1 MQAPAPSRDDIA
13 VVGLSCRFPGEA
25 DTAEHF
31 WDFICNG
38 RNAYSENPDRWTPDA
53 FHYGEKKINT
63 SLPRGGHF
71 MKQDVAAFDANFFN
85 LSKVE
90 AESMDPQQRIIMEV
104 TYESMESAGLRVDE
118 LAGSR
123 TGVFM
128 ASFTSDY
135 REMLYRDAET
145 APLYTATGTSNT
157 STSNRVSWFF
167 DLRGPSFTVN
177 TACSS
182 SLVACHLACQSLW
195 SGETES
201 AIVGGTSLL
210 LNPDMFLYLSNQ
222 QFLAP
227 DGQCKSFDE
236 SGDGYARGDGIGV
249 VILKRVADALRDGDP
264 IRAVI
269 RGSGCNQDGHTKG
282 FTIPSVEAQ
291 ASLIA
296 ETYRNAGLSLAET
309 RYVEAHGT
317 GTQAGDTREMEGI
330 ARTFSQHRT
339 ASDELLVGSVK
350 ANIGHLEACAGLA
363 SLIKCVYIL
372 ETGVIPPTPSVRVLN
387 PKIRW
392 EEWHLKVPATQTI
405 WPTEGLRRL
414 STQGFG
420 YGGTNAH
427 LILDDAAHYLEARKL
442 RGHHYTRTHPQ
453 TRRLLTSAMHE
464 AVPNDQPP
472 RLFLFR
478 ANDREGLGRV
488 RSSLAQHLEQLLK
501 SWPQDSRD
509 GGAYLH
515 NLAFTL
521 ASRRS
526 HLQWQTY
533 ATASTPSEL
542 LQALQQEG
550 GAWAAPETRV
560 AASAPRLGFIFTGQG
575 AQWARMGVELM
586 AYPVFRQS
594 VEASDEFLRSALGCP
609 WSAVDEL
616 AKPQATSRLSEA
628 AYSQTLCTVLQIAT
642 VDLLE
647 DWNVCPARVAGHSSG
662 EIAAAYCLGALTKH
676 DSLRVAYYRGI
687 LSSEMQQTHGD
698 RRGAMMAVG
707 ASPEEVEAW
716 LAKLTRGRVVVA
728 CINSPT
734 SVTASGDAAGIDE
747 LLAMVQEAGVF
758 GRKLQVDVAYH
769 SHHMQS
775 VSSAYAEL
783 LKDLAPLPARPGRT
797 MHSSVLGRVI
807 DAAELGA
814 SNWVQNL
821 VSPVRFS
828 EAVSSLLSDGDKPA
842 VDVLVEIGPHAALK
856 GPVQQILQAQG
867 VSALKYTSVLSRG
880 QSAVKTALACA
891 GELVLSSV
899 PVAMSRVNLES
910 GPQPSPLVDLPPYP
924 WNRSTRFWAESRLSR
939 EYRLR
944 KHARLPLLGSP
955 CPTMGARERYW
966 RGMVRLEEEPWIRD
980 HEIQGS
986 ILYPGAGFLIMAIEA
1001 ASQHA
1006 GEQRK
1011 VSAFRLRD
1019 VHLDAALVVTEDST
1033 AEAILQLRPHLLAP
1047 GSSQSSWME
1056 FTVNSSIDGGDLR
1069 QNCSG
1074 LIMIEYAAD
1083 ADSAMDRERAL
1094 ESDMVCDWYK
1104 KTYVSCQQSVDVG
1117 KFYSRLASLGL
1128 VYGPT
1133 FANVTEIRRTG
1144 QGQCIGAVR
1153 IPAVDSLVPPA
1164 YRSHPHVI
1172 HPGTLDA
1179 VFHLAFAA
1187 LEDSLLPGPMVP
1199 TTIDELVVAADTPNT
1214 PGTLLRGVSR
1224 SSPHGFR
1231 ELISDIDMLD
1241 DQNSRAL
1248 VQIKGFRCADVSG
1261 GRMTESEAAS
1271 AESRPIGFRLEWK
1284 PAIDLLTGEQLRTY
1298 LDHCVKQEGASNVAR
1313 ATELNNHVHHLEET
1327 LPRVAVDPAMANLSD
1342 WLSAKSAK
1350 LTNGAASSSKRPSPG
1365 GDMLAMRDALTAVR
1379 EGSIPSPEQQ
1389 DKMLREVEQNGAL
1402 SILLKSLDAYIDLRH
1417 HAKPDLSILELSLD
1431 SVPYSVFA
1439 ALPSRHKILQT
1450 AQYAIRVSQEGVAD
1464 RVRAQFG
1471 SQASDIEVS
1480 AADFTKKLDEALGKH
1495 DVILIFDPGF
1505 IHAKLEVV
1513 LRNARKLLNPG
1524 GRIIVAEVGEPGLY
1538 LGTALGCL
1546 QWTRNLDVAQSSS
1559 SWTSCLARS
1568 GLTPAL
1574 KLIDMDT
1581 ESAVH
1586 GHFRLSL
1593 TGNAAESA
1601 NSDNRQPQQVTLIE
1615 SANASATAQA
1625 IAAAVAQNLEK
1636 ASIPTKRVRWG
1647 SDVSQLKGQPC
1658 IVLTDLES
1666 ALLKDPAP
1674 EDLAALQSLFSNAES
1689 TLWVSGPLGPDAA
1702 LITGLSRSVC
1712 NEAAD
1717 VHIRTLE
1724 VTDLPGPGADSY
1736 ADLVTRVFRYS
1747 GPDTEFRWHSDALL
1761 VSRLV
1766 EDEARNKEIAQ
1777 LLGQGEKAAV
1787 ATTLQEKPEGLKL
1800 CMRQIGMLDSVCFEP
1815 DLLALEPLEAGEVE
1829 VDVKASGVNFR
1840 DVMVALGQIPDRA
1853 FGFEGAGVVRRVHA
1867 SETRLRPGDRVV
1879 FLAHGAHR
1887 TVHRVR
1893 ADYAMPMPDTMS
1905 FEEGAAILL
1914 VHTTAW
1920 YALVK
1925 SARATA
1931 GQSVLVHAAA
1941 GGVGQAVLMLARH
1954 LGLQV
1959 FATVGSEEKRK
1970 LVHETYGVPHDH
1982 IFNSRD
1988 ASFAMGVKR
1997 MTKGRGVD
2005 IVVNSLAGEALRQT
2019 WHCLAPFGTFVEL
2032 GMKDI
2037 LDNARLDMKPFLQ
2050 DATFVFFNLNRV
2062 QKERPDLMGEA
2073 LRETMALVRSGALK
2087 PATPLTSYPAS
2098 QVEAAFRKIQT
2109 GQHLGKLVLTFQAGD
2124 VVPVVRPDLSLSD
2137 SGTYLLVGGLGG
2149 LGRSLARLLVQLGA
2163 RRLCFFSRS
2172 GAASSE
2178 ARALVKELEMQHRVR
2193 VLVCK
2198 GDVSDA
2204 DTVSRVVQQ
2213 CRAALGPIRGVI
2225 QCAMVL
2231 RDGLFER
2238 MAHDQWT
2245 ESTRPKVQGTWN
2257 LHEQIPVS
2265 DFFIT
2270 LSSFAGVFG
2279 SRGQSN
2285 YAAAGAYE
2293 DAMAHHRQSLG
2304 QRAITIDLGIM
2315 RDVGVL
2321 AENGIT
2327 DYLREWEEPFGIRE
2341 PEFHALIKSAIMST
2355 TQPLTERSVV
2365 QIPTGLATAR
2375 SAQAA
2380 GISTPFYFDD
2390 ARFSIL
2396 AQTRTSAGASSAAGS
2411 GDADAGKVSVRT
2423 QLSQAHSVA
2432 EAAAAVQT
2440 VLLERVARTLQSSV
2454 AEIDPSRPLHSY
2466 GVDSLVAVETV
2477 KWMFKTLDAKL
2488 TVFDVLSNVSIT
2500 ALCEKIASMSTLVKL
2515 N

>member
-1 MQAPAPSRDDIA
+1 MEASSQSRDDIA
-13 VVGLSCRFPGEA
+13 VIGLSCRFPGEA

-38 RNAYSENPDRWTPDA
+38 RNAYSENPDRWNPDA
-53 FHYGEKKINT
+53 FHYGEKKLNT

-90 AESMDPQQRIIMEV
+90 AESMDPQQRIVMEV
-104 TYESMESAGLRVDE
+104 TYESMESAGLRVDR

-195 SGETES
+195 NGETES

-222 QFLAP
+222 RFLAP

-249 VILKRVADALRDGDP
+249 VILKRVADAVRDGDP

-291 ASLIA
+291 ASLIE
-296 ETYRNAGLSLAET
+296 ETYRKAGLSLAET

-317 GTQAGDTREMEGI
+317 GTQAGDTCEMEGI
-330 ARTFSQHRT
+330 ARTFGQHRGD
-339 ASDELLVGSVK
+339 SDDLLVGSVK
-350 ANIGHLEACAGLA
+350 SNIGHLEACAGLA
-363 SLIKCVYIL
+363 SLIKCIFIL

-392 EEWHLKVPATQTI
+392 EEWHLKVPSKQTP
-405 WPTEGLRRL
+405 WPTDGLRRV

-427 LILDDAAHYLEARKL
+427 LILDDAAHYLEGRSL

-453 TRRLLTSAMHE
+453 AQRLLTSAIHGASPKE
-464 AVPNDQPP
+464 QLP

-488 RSSLAQHLEQLLK
+488 RASLAQHLDQLLP
-501 SWPQDSRD
+501 SWSQDSSGRD
-509 GGAYLH
+509 AYLQ

-526 HLQWQTY
+526 NLKWQTY
-533 ATASTPSEL
+533 ATASTPDEL
-542 LQALQQEG
+542 LQVLKTKG
-550 GAWAAPETRV
+550 DAWASPEARL
-560 AASAPRLGFIFTGQG
+560 AASSPRLGFIFTGQG

-586 AYPVFRQS
+586 GYPVFRQS
-594 VEASDEFLRSALGCP
+594 VEESEHFLRETLGCP
-609 WSAVDEL
+609 WSAIDEL
-616 AKPQATSRLSEA
+616 AKPQTTSRLSEA
-628 AYSQTLCTVLQIAT
+628 AYSQTLCTVLQIAI
-642 VDLLE
+642 VDLLQ
-647 DWNVCPARVAGHSSG
+647 DWNVSPTRVAGHSSG
-662 EIAAAYCLGALTKH
+662 EIAAAYCLGALTKQ

-687 LSSEMQQTHGD
+687 LSSEMQETHKD
-698 RRGAMMAVG
+698 QKGAMMAIG
-707 ASPEEVEAW
+707 ASPETVAQW
-716 LAKLTRGRVVVA
+716 LAQLTRGKVVVA

-747 LLAMVQEAGVF
+747 LLSIVQEAGVF
-758 GRKLQVDVAYH
+758 GRKLKVDVAYH

-775 VSSAYAEL
+775 VSAAYSAL
-783 LKDLAPLPARPGRT
+783 LKDLKPLPAHEGRT
-797 MHSSVLGRVI
+797 MHSSVLGGLI
-807 DAAELGA
+807 DTAELGA
-814 SNWVQNL
+814 SNWVRNL
-821 VSPVRFS
+821 ISPVRFS
-828 EAVSSLLSDGDKPA
+828 EAVSSLILDGDKPA
-842 VDVLVEIGPHAALK
+842 VDMLIEIGPHAALK
-856 GPVQQILQAQG
+856 GPVQETLEAKG
-867 VSALKYTSVLSRG
+867 VSAVKYTSVVSRG
-880 QSAVKTALACA
+880 QNAVKTALACA
-891 GELVLSSV
+891 GELVNSSV
-899 PVAMSRVNLES
+899 PVAMDRVNLES
-910 GPQPSPLVDLPPYP
+910 ELQPSPLVDLPSYP
-924 WNRSTRFWAESRLSR
+924 WNRSTRFWAESRLSQ

-966 RGMVRLEEEPWIRD
+966 RGMVRLDEEPWIRD

-1001 ASQHA
+1001 ASQQA
-1006 GEQRK
+1006 NEQRK

-1019 VHLDAALVVTEDST
+1019 VHLDAALVVTDNST

-1056 FTVNSSIDGGDLR
+1056 FTVNSSIDGGALR

-1074 LIMIEYAAD
+1074 LIMIEYEAD
-1083 ADSAMDRERAL
+1083 ADSAMARERSL
-1094 ESDMVCDWYK
+1094 ESDTVCDLYK
-1104 KTYVSCQQSVDVG
+1104 KTYISCRQSVDVA

-1128 VYGPT
+1128 TYGPA
-1133 FANVTEIRRTG
+1133 FANLTEIRRTG
-1144 QGQCIGAVR
+1144 NGQCTGAVR
-1153 IPAVDSLVPPA
+1153 VPAVESLVPPA

-1179 VFHLAFAA
+1179 IFHLAFAA

-1199 TTIDELVVAADTPNT
+1199 TTIDGLVVAANTPNE
-1214 PGTLLRGVSR
+1214 PGTLLRGVSQ

-1231 ELISDIDMLD
+1231 ELISDIDVLD
-1241 DQNSRAL
+1241 DQSSRAV

-1261 GRMTESEAAS
+1261 GSANSSDAEPAEA
-1271 AESRPIGFRLEWK
+1271 RPISFRLNWK
-1284 PAIDLLTGEQLRTY
+1284 PAIDLLSAEQLRKY
-1298 LDHCVKQEGASNVAR
+1298 VGRVAKQADASSHLIR
-1313 ATELNNHVHHLEET
+1313 ATELNNQVGNLPET
-1327 LPRVAVDPAMANLSD
+1327 APSAALDAVTEKATRWFA
-1342 WLSAKSAK
+1342 AKSAK
-1350 LTNGAASSSKRPSPG
+1350 LVDGAATASSASSSG
-1365 GDMLAMRDALTAVR
+1365 GYVDATRDAWAAVR
-1379 EGSIPSPEQQ
+1379 EGRIPSPEKQ
-1389 DKMLREVEQNGAL
+1389 DRVLREVEKNGAL
-1402 SILLKSLDAYIDLRH
+1402 STLLGALDAYMDLRH
-1417 HAKPDLSILELSLD
+1417 HAKPNLSVLELSLD
-1431 SVPYSVFA
+1431 AVPYSIFA
-1439 ALPSRHKILQT
+1439 ALPSRQSILQT
-1450 AQYAIRVSQEGVAD
+1450 AQYAIRVSQDGVQD
-1464 RVRAQFG
+1464 RIRSQFG
-1471 SQASDIEVS
+1471 SQGSGIDVAVT
-1480 AADFTKKLDEALGKH
+1480 DFTQKIDETLGKH

-1505 IHAKLEVV
+1505 LHAKLEVV

-1524 GRIIVAEVGEPGLY
+1524 GKIIVAEVNEPGLY

-1546 QWTRNLDVAQSSS
+1546 HWTRNLDVSQS
-1559 SWTSCLARS
+1559 SWTSCLSRF

-1574 KLIDMDT
+1574 ELIDANTDAT
-1581 ESAVH
+1581 GH
-1586 GHFRLSL
+1586 GKFQLRL
-1593 TGNAAESA
+1593 TGSAAES
-1601 NSDNRQPQQVTLIE
+1601 NGSSSHQPQQVTLIE
-1615 SANASATAQA
+1615 SADASEMAQGVA
-1625 IAAAVAQNLEK
+1625 EAVAQRLQE
-1636 ASIPTKRVRWG
+1636 ASIPTKRVHWG
-1647 SDVSQLKGQPC
+1647 CDVSQLKGQPC
-1658 IVLTDLES
+1658 IVLTDLQS
-1666 ALLKDPAP
+1666 ALLKDLAP
-1674 EDLAALQSLFSNAES
+1674 EDLAALQSLFLHAES
-1689 TLWVSGPLGPDAA
+1689 TLWVTGPLGPDAA
-1702 LITGLSRSVC
+1702 LITGLARSVC
-1712 NEAAD
+1712 NEAAG
-1717 VHIRTLE
+1717 VQIRTLE
-1724 VTDLPGPGADSY
+1724 VTDLPISAAAGY
-1736 ADLVTRVFRYS
+1736 ADMVARVFRYRGS
-1747 GPDTEFRWHSDALL
+1747 DTEFQWHSDALL
-1761 VSRLV
+1761 VSRLT
-1766 EDEARNKEIAQ
+1766 EDEDRNEEIAQ
-1777 LLGQGEKAAV
+1777 LLGQGETAA
-1787 ATTLQEKPEGLKL
+1787 AETTLQETPEGLKL
-1800 CMRQIGMLDSVCFEP
+1800 CVRQIGMLDSACYEP
-1815 DLLALEPLEAGEVE
+1815 DPLALEPLEAGEVE

-1867 SETRLRPGDRVV
+1867 EESRLRPGDRVV

-1905 FEEGAAILL
+1905 FEEGAAVLL

-1954 LGLQV
+1954 LGLEV

-1970 LVHETYGVPHDH
+1970 LVHETYGIPHDH
-1982 IFNSRD
+1982 MFNSRD
-1988 ASFAMGVKR
+1988 SSFAMGVKR
-1997 MTKGRGVD
+1997 MTNGRGVD

-2062 QKERPDLMGEA
+2062 QKERPDLMKEA
-2073 LRETMALVRSGALK
+2073 LRETMALVSSGALK
-2087 PATPLTSYPAS
+2087 PATPLTAYAAS
-2098 QVEAAFRKIQT
+2098 QVETAFRKIQT
-2109 GQHLGKLVLTFQAGD
+2109 GQHLGKLVLTFQTGD
-2124 VVPVVRPDLSLSD
+2124 VLRVIRPDLSLGD
-2137 SGTYLLVGGLGG
+2137 SGAYLLVGGLGG
-2149 LGRSLARLLVQLGA
+2149 LGRSLARLLVHLGA
-2163 RRLCFFSRS
+2163 RRLCFLSRS
-2172 GAASSE
+2172 GAKSSE
-2178 ARALVKELEMQHRVR
+2178 AQALVQELELQHRVR
-2193 VLVCK
+2193 VLVCQ
-2198 GDVSDA
+2198 GDVSDS
-2204 DTVSRVVQQ
+2204 DTVARVVQQ
-2213 CRAALGPIRGVI
+2213 CTTTLGPIRGVV
-2225 QCAMVL
+2225 QCAMIL

-2238 MAHDQWT
+2238 MTHEQWT

-2257 LHEQIPVS
+2257 LHEQIPS
-2265 DFFIT
+2265 ADFFIT

-2293 DAMAHHRQSLG
+2293 DALAHFRTSLG

-2321 AENGIT
+2321 AEQGIT

-2341 PEFHALIKSAIMST
+2341 HEFHALIKSAIMSAT
-2355 TQPLTERSVV
+2355 EPPTERSVV

-2396 AQTRTSAGASSAAGS
+2396 AQTRTAAGASSAN
-2411 GDADAGKVSVRT
+2411 ADDGKVSIRT
-2423 QLSQAHSVA
+2423 QLSQAQSVA
-2432 EAAAAVQT
+2432 EAASAVQT
-2440 VLLERVARTLQSSV
+2440 VLLERVAKTLQSSV
-2454 AEIDPSRPLHSY
+2454 SEIDPSQPLHSY

-2477 KWMFKTLDAKL
+2477 KWMFKTLEAKL
-2488 TVFDVLSNVSIT
+2488 TVFDVLSNVSIVV
-2500 ALCEKIASMSTLVKL
+2500 LCEKIATTSTLVKL
-2515 N
+2515 S